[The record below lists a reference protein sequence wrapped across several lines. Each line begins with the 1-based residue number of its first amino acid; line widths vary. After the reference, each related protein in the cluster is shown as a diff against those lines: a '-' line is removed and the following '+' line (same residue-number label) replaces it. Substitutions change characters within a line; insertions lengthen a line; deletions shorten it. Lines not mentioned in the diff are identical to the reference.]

1 MAISAAGLAPGA
13 GLELP
18 ARGTGRRGARLGD
31 QATLK
36 YGEQPGLRFACLL
49 DGAGG
54 CRDLGWDGIDAWKP
68 EDGAL
73 WVHLERDHPD
83 AQAWLRARSSI
94 DRFAVEAL
102 LAEETRPR
110 VEDYDGDGVLA
121 ILRGVN
127 RAAPSEILGLVP
139 IHLWIDNQRVI
150 SLRDKDHYLMALRDI
165 REALTKG
172 KGPVRVGA
180 LFARITEKLVKNLEP
195 VIDELEEFADALDES
210 LLQKP
215 THECRL
221 KLSELRRQS
230 INLRRY
236 LAPQRE
242 ALFRIQ
248 EEDAAWLHK
257 RDKIRLRETT
267 DKLLRHLE
275 NLDSTRDRATILH
288 EDLAAQ
294 TAEEHAKASNRLT
307 LVAAVLLPP
316 SLFAGL
322 LGSNVAGIPLHDRP
336 WAFAVVVAVVL
347 ALFPLE
353 IWVLRRMKWL

>member
-1 MAISAAGLAPGA
+1 MQDHADLKFRA
-13 GLELP
+13 
-18 ARGTGRRGARLGD
+18 D
-31 QATLK
+31 LK

-49 DGAGG
+49 DGNGG
-54 CRDLGWDGIDAWKP
+54 CRDLDWPGVEAWKP

-73 WVHLERDHPD
+73 WVHLERDDPQ

-94 DRFAVEAL
+94 DRFAADAL
-102 LAEETRPR
+102 LAEETSPR
-110 VEDYDGDGVLA
+110 VDDYDGDAVLA

-127 RAAPSEILGLVP
+127 RAAPEEDVDLAP
-139 IHLWIDNQRVI
+139 IHLWVDNQRIV

-165 REALTKG
+165 REALTAG
-172 KGPVRVGA
+172 KGPTRVGA

-195 VIDELEEFADALDES
+195 VIDELEDKADELDEK
-210 LLQKP
+210 LLSDP
-215 THECRL
+215 TPACRAQ
-221 KLSELRRQS
+221 LSELRRQA

-248 EEDAAWLHK
+248 DEDAAWLHK

-275 NLDSTRDRATILH
+275 NLDSIRDRATILH

-294 TAEEHAKASNRLT
+294 IAEEHSRATNRLT
-307 LVAAVLLPP
+307 LVAALLLPP
-316 SLFAGL
+316 GLVAGL
-322 LGSNVAGIPLHDRP
+322 LGANVGGIPGNGDNP
-336 WAFAVVVAVVL
+336 WAFAVVVVLVL
-347 ALFPLE
+347 AIFPLE
-353 IWVLRRMKWL
+353 VWVLRKLKWL